1 MTDCTIQGTPDAA
14 CLRALKLRVYYTFGK
29 CTVGGAYLCPIWI
42 IIEDNVGNDNGL
54 GVYL

>member
-1 MTDCTIQGTPDAA
+1 MPLLASATQ
-14 CLRALKLRVYYTFGK
+14 YTFGK

-54 GVYL
+54 GAYL

>member
-1 MTDCTIQGTPDAA
+1 MTDCTIQGTAELA
-14 CLRALKLRVYYTFGK
+14 SIGLKHIWKMYCCWCLFV
-29 CTVGGAYLCPIWI
+29 CPIWI